1 MSRAVRRAGLVHLV
15 EADRA
20 ASASWPC
27 GHRPR
32 RSDVV
37 VGFITAL
44 RAARY
49 GSASTPQ
56 DVPPLAFM
64 IVPLFDLLM
73 FVILFGA
80 AVYYR
85 RRPAAH
91 KRLMLL
97 TAVNFLPPT
106 IARIPVAAL
115 QGLC

>member
-1 MSRAVRRAGLVHLV
+1 
-15 EADRA
+15 
-20 ASASWPC
+20 
-27 GHRPR
+27 
-32 RSDVV
+32 
-37 VGFITAL
+37 
-44 RAARY
+44 
-49 GSASTPQ
+49 
-56 DVPPLAFM
+56 M

>member
-1 MSRAVRRAGLVHLV
+1 
-15 EADRA
+15 
-20 ASASWPC
+20 
-27 GHRPR
+27 
-32 RSDVV
+32 
-37 VGFITAL
+37 
-44 RAARY
+44 
-49 GSASTPQ
+49 
-56 DVPPLAFM
+56 M

-115 QGLC
+115 QGLGPFWFFGDDSNCLQSQAVSGRLICCHVVFVRIMAFRIVSSLRLQATRATFFGLPAATSRR